1 MIDLLLISIA
11 AGIFGLKFSVGYII
25 PAIVGLLIGLMFGG
39 LSLLIKLIPALL
51 LVFAVPI
58 GLAFYFSWPFDLFII
73 AISSGSLFVGY
84 LIGSLLAVVL
94 LPLKLLSKFFKF
106 VLRIFNK

>member
-39 LSLLIKLIPALL
+39 LSLLRK
-51 LVFAVPI
+51 
-58 GLAFYFSWPFDLFII
+58 D
-73 AISSGSLFVGY
+73 
-84 LIGSLLAVVL
+84 
-94 LPLKLLSKFFKF
+94 KD
-106 VLRIFNK
+106 NK